1 MTTPEQFAARL
12 ARLRSVS
19 GKSYRRLGAE
29 TGLGYATVAGY
40 CTGRHLPQLAVTGQF
55 TRLLTALGVPQGEEQ
70 EEWLRLLR
78 ELRSGTRSWQTGD
91 VNPYPGLSGFEV
103 ADAGY
108 FHGREDVVA
117 RIVTILGGDAQ
128 AAVIVVGASGTGK
141 SSLLRAGLVPVFGE
155 SAVLSPGRSPLAGW
169 AASTA
174 DLAPDALVVVDQ
186 LEELFT
192 VSAAAE
198 RDSFLSAALAW
209 PGKLVLALRADFY
222 DRATAPA
229 ALAPLLQRHQVV
241 LGSLTEPQLR
251 AAITAPAQAAG
262 LRLDDGLVEMLL
274 ADCIDQPGALPLLS
288 HALRTMVELARRH
301 GFATELDLAA
311 YRAAGGLGGAVA
323 QTADRAYRQ
332 LAEEQQVVARSLFLR
347 LVNIGDGFA
356 DTRRRVTTNE
366 LFDGLADAEADRL
379 VEVVGTFVAIRLL
392 TAHETTVELS
402 HESLL
407 TAWPRLATWLD
418 DDRAGRRLH
427 RRLTAAAHDWAAEG
441 RTSDGLYHGRVL
453 DSLAEWAAQDDAAPL
468 LNAVEREFLDASL
481 TRRSARATEERR
493 RLQRRYQL
501 LCLALVLFLAAVGAG
516 VVAFRSAADAT
527 RQEQLGQSR
536 RAAATAARLREKDP
550 ALAAQVALAAYRL
563 APTTEATSALLD
575 ATARP
580 TPMRMRAPGGA
591 VTALATARSLVAAG
605 TAGGTVQLYRT
616 GNGPPSPAGAVL
628 HVDGVVDAVALDP
641 AGVLLAAGTSTGA
654 LAVWRISDPEHPVAL
669 GSFTATGPRVFGLA
683 FNRPGTVLA
692 AGRGDGTT
700 LVWAMAAGSR
710 PITLT
715 GPAQAVTSV
724 VFTPA
729 GTELAAGSDDSA
741 VYRWDLADL
750 ARPRPLPRLTGPA
763 GKIFSI
769 AVSPDGRVLAAG
781 SGADHSVHLWNIA
794 DPEHP
799 RPDGGPLTG
808 PASWINSVAFSP
820 DGTRLAAAGSDTKL
834 WQWDLRTRQPIGT
847 LPHTTQ
853 VLALVFE
860 DDLNI
865 LTTATDGVLRRW
877 TLPGPLLVGS
887 ANQVFSAGFD
897 AAGDRLLVGAGDHV
911 LQLWRL
917 GDTSGSPAVAAKLTS
932 TYSGDELAG
941 ASALSP
947 DGRLVIGGTTGGR
960 VCFWDVTDP
969 AYPTPLGTPL
979 AVARSVVQAIVFS
992 PDSRLIAVSSSDG
1005 TVQLVDVTD
1014 QRHPI
1019 EVMTLP
1025 SIGAT
1030 AYGVRF
1036 SPDGHLLAVAGGDGT
1051 GYLWDVTDP
1060 RAPRLSYKLGG
1071 FTGAVYAAAFNA
1083 AGTLLA
1089 FGGADRS
1096 VRLVDI
1102 TGPPAPRPIGPVL
1115 AGPVDEVYELAF
1127 TPRGDTLAVSS
1138 IDRTI
1143 WLWDVGT
1150 PGRPAVQATL
1160 TAADDGLFT
1169 VTYAPDGHTLVA
1181 GGRDA
1186 GVRLWDTDP
1195 GAAARMVCTT
1205 TGEPITR
1212 EEWDQFLPGVPF
1224 TPPC

>member
-1 MTTPEQFAARL
+1 M
-12 ARLRSVS
+12 
-19 GKSYRRLGAE
+19 
-29 TGLGYATVAGY
+29 
-40 CTGRHLPQLAVTGQF
+40 
-55 TRLLTALGVPQGEEQ
+55 
-70 EEWLRLLR
+70 
-78 ELRSGTRSWQTGD
+78 
-91 VNPYPGLSGFEV
+91 
-103 ADAGY
+103 
-108 FHGREDVVA
+108 
-117 RIVTILGGDAQ
+117 
-128 AAVIVVGASGTGK
+128 
-141 SSLLRAGLVPVFGE
+141 
-155 SAVLSPGRSPLAGW
+155 
-169 AASTA
+169 
-174 DLAPDALVVVDQ
+174 DQ

-222 DRATAPA
+222 DRATEPA

-251 AAITAPAQAAG
+251 AAITAPALAAG
-262 LRLDDGLVEMLL
+262 LRLDDGLIEMLL

-288 HALRTMVELARRH
+288 HTLRTMVELTRH
-301 GFATELDLAA
+301 NGSATQLDAAA
-311 YRAAGGLGGAVA
+311 YRATGGLGGAVA
-323 QTADRAYRQ
+323 QTADHAYRQ

-379 VEVVGTFVAIRLL
+379 AEVVGTFVAIRLL
-392 TAHETTVELS
+392 TAHETTVEIS

-453 DSLAEWAAQDDAAPL
+453 DSLAEWAAQDDAAPM

-481 TRRSARATEERR
+481 TRRTTRAQEERR

-516 VVAFRSAADAT
+516 VVAFRSAADAAG
-527 RQEQLGQSR
+527 QEQLGQSR
-536 RAAATAARLREKDP
+536 RAAATATRLRDEDP

-580 TPMRMRAPGGA
+580 TPQRMHAPGGA
-591 VTALATARSLVAAG
+591 ATALATARSLLAAG

-616 GNGPPSPAGAVL
+616 GNHLPSPAAAVL

-641 AGVLLAAGTSTGA
+641 AGVWLAAGTRTGA

-683 FNRPGTVLA
+683 FDHSGTVLA

-715 GPAQAVTSV
+715 GPAQAVKSV

-729 GTELAAGSDDSA
+729 GTGLAAGSDDGA

-750 ARPRPLPRLTGPA
+750 ARPRPLPRLTGPT

-769 AVSPDGRVLAAG
+769 AVSPDGHVLAAG

-799 RPDGGPLTG
+799 RPDGDPLTG

-820 DGTRLAAAGSDTKL
+820 DGTRIAAAGSDTKL
-834 WQWDLRTRQPIGT
+834 WLWDLQTRQPIGT

-853 VLALVFE
+853 VAAVVFE
-860 DDLNI
+860 DDSTLV
-865 LTTATDGVLRRW
+865 TTATDGVLRRW

-897 AAGDRLLVGAGDHV
+897 AVGHRLLVGAGDHV

-917 GDTSGSPAVAAKLTS
+917 DDTSRPGVVAKLTS
-932 TYSGDELAG
+932 TYAGDELAG

-960 VCFWDVTDP
+960 LCFWDVTDP
-969 AYPTPLGTPL
+969 ARPTPLGTPL

-992 PDSRLIAVSSSDG
+992 SDSRFIAVSSSDG

-1014 QRHPI
+1014 QRHPV
-1019 EVMTLP
+1019 EVTTLP

-1051 GYLWDVTDP
+1051 GYLWDVTDR
-1060 RAPRLSYKLGG
+1060 RAPRSIYKLGG

-1096 VRLVDI
+1096 VRLVDV
-1102 TGPPAPRPIGPVL
+1102 TGPPAPRPVGPVL

-1127 TPRGDTLAVSS
+1127 APHSDTLAVSS

-1150 PGRPAVQATL
+1150 PDRPAVQATL

-1169 VTYAPDGHTLVA
+1169 VTYAPDGHTLLA

-1186 GVRLWDTDP
+1186 GVRLWNTDP

-1212 EEWDQFLPGVPF
+1212 EEWDQLLPGVSF